1 MSTRRKITFNKRIT
15 LLALKPSPGR
25 GEPTETARAIVWAD
39 VSDVGVTTKFSAL
52 QAGAEVS
59 FSVIMWRKEF
69 KDYTHCDFDGIRYKI
84 IETGA
89 AANPLH
95 IRLLLNRG

>member
-1 MSTRRKITFNKRIT
+1 MKKISFNKRIT
-15 LLALKPSPGR
+15 LLTLKPAQGR

-39 VSDVGVTTKFSAL
+39 VSDIGVTTKMTAL
-52 QAGAEVS
+52 SAGAEVS

-69 KDYTHCDFDGIRYKI
+69 KDYTHCDVDGIRYKI
-84 IETGA
+84 VETGA